1 MSFIKSGIRARGLA
15 LLGFLLA
22 VFPFI
27 DAISADA
34 HPHRKHKRHY
44 SQSDNSSG
52 SSSRD
57 VELTV
62 TIHQLIALDK
72 GDAFSSEDFYAR
84 VTIGGQVFKSE
95 RIRQTDAVIPNWKF
109 SAIVPNGRTDVKIE
123 VFDKDIVAD
132 DQIDI
137 NRIDPKRDLDF
148 VVNTRS
154 CRLEGFAQAYKCGN
168 DVRRSGGERKKAEM
182 VFMVTVK

>member
-15 LLGFLLA
+15 FLGLLLA

-34 HPHRKHKRHY
+34 HPHRKYRKHRYHAPVT
-44 SQSDNSSG
+44 
-52 SSSRD
+52 RD
-57 VELTV
+57 VEVTV
-62 TIHQLIALDK
+62 TISQLIALDK

-84 VTIGGQVFKSE
+84 VTIGGQTFKSE
-95 RIRQTDAVIPNWKF
+95 KIRQTDAVIPNWKF
-109 SAIVPNGRTDVKIE
+109 SAVVPSGRTDVKIE
-123 VFDKDIVAD
+123 VFDKDIVED

-148 VVNTRS
+148 VVNSRS
-154 CRLEGFAQAYKCGN
+154 CRVEGMAQIYRCGTQI
-168 DVRRSGGERKKAEM
+168 RRSGGERKKAEL
-182 VFMVTVK
+182 VFYVDVQNR

>member
-1 MSFIKSGIRARGLA
+1 MSFIKSGISARGLA

-27 DAISADA
+27 DAITADA
-34 HPHRKHKRHY
+34 HPHRKYKKQRY
-44 SQSDNSSG
+44 SAPI
-52 SSSRD
+52 SRD

-62 TIHQLIALDK
+62 TIHQLLALDK

-109 SAIVPNGRTDVKIE
+109 SAVVPNGRTDVKIE

-148 VVNTRS
+148 VVNART
-154 CRLEGFAQAYKCGN
+154 CRLEGFSQSYKCGN
-168 DVRRSGGERKKAEM
+168 DVRRAGGERKKAEL
-182 VFMVTVK
+182 VFMVTVR